1 MSETIGGIA
10 LNPVTVQEI
19 TKKCG
24 GNTRTFLA
32 VPGSKDLPRIPFGI
46 STKVYWER
54 TEKTL
59 ELRYVFN
66 LNDLP
71 PF

>member
-1 MSETIGGIA
+1 MDS
-10 LNPVTVQEI
+10 VTVHEE

-24 GNTRTFLA
+24 GNTRTFVA
-32 VPGSKDLPRIPFGI
+32 IPKSKDLPRIPFGI
-46 STKVYWER
+46 DAKVLWEK

-71 PF
+71 PL